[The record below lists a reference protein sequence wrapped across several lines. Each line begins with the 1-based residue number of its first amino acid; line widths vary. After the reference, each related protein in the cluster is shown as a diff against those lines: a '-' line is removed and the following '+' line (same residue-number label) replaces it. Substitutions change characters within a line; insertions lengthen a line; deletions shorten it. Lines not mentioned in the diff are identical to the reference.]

1 MTLKSSISRHQNT
14 DKLQSCPVCHQVGPK
29 IPASHRKKV
38 PKMGKAA
45 LAFGFTFCLLLS
57 SIQSKV
63 VSGKRLVTEKFG
75 KSPHGLRHDDPVVS
89 LCLCG
94 VGNLVPEKPDIVTG
108 IFIIKFFY
116 LVLRASFDLSSEN
129 IFGFRHI
136 PVDVLSTPPHPP
148 VSLYAPPRFLH
159 YTPAFV

>member
-1 MTLKSSISRHQNT
+1 
-14 DKLQSCPVCHQVGPK
+14 
-29 IPASHRKKV
+29 
-38 PKMGKAA
+38 MGKAA

-94 VGNLVPEKPDIVTG
+94 VGNLVLEEPD
-108 IFIIKFFY
+108 
-116 LVLRASFDLSSEN
+116 LVLDILLSRVFLLGAKSF
-129 IFGFRHI
+129 F
-136 PVDVLSTPPHPP
+136 
-148 VSLYAPPRFLH
+148 
-159 YTPAFV
+159 